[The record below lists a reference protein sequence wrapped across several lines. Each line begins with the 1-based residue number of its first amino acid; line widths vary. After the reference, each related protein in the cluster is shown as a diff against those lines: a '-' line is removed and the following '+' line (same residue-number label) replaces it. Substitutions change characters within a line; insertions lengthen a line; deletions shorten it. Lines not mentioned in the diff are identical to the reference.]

1 MRKPGSAPMSIP
13 PKAPSLMSGSE
24 PHTGQWPWGEEPTT
38 RRPHPG
44 ASNNAGCQSHA
55 TAARCVAV
63 QNLGGSCQK
72 HPHVDEDP
80 KDNANTR
87 TRLERRHGEL
97 RCRPPKPKVS
107 QRAGVQLNGAV
118 SSRSLLLRR
127 SASRCAKCANGPGPE
142 RVKRGKRSQA
152 RHTSHIFVS
161 L

>member
-63 QNLGGSCQK
+63 QSLRGSCQK

-87 TRLERRHGEL
+87 TRLERRDGEL

-107 QRAGVQLNGAV
+107 QRAGVPAER
-118 SSRSLLLRR
+118 SRELSLASPSTLCQPLRELRER
-127 SASRCAKCANGPGPE
+127 SRP
-142 RVKRGKRSQA
+142 
-152 RHTSHIFVS
+152 
-161 L
+161 

>member
-13 PKAPSLMSGSE
+13 PKAPSLMLGSE

-63 QNLGGSCQK
+63 QNLGDPARNTLTWMRIRKTMQTPAPAWNGDAGSSDAV
-72 HPHVDEDP
+72 PRSP
-80 KDNANTR
+80 
-87 TRLERRHGEL
+87 
-97 RCRPPKPKVS
+97 RCPREQAFQP
-107 QRAGVQLNGAV
+107 NGAV

-127 SASRCAKCANGPGPE
+127 SASRCANCANGPGPE